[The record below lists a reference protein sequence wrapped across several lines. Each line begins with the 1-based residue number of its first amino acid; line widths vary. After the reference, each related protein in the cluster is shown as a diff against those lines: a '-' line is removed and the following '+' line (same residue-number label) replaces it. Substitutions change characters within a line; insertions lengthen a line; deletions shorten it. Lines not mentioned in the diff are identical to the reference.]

1 MASEAP
7 MTAVDNDNDD
17 VFIKHA
23 GLLRGFTLCGYEYK
37 SHAVVVSSAAVVG
50 SMISSIYYTF
60 WLSRGSKP
68 QARLP
73 RSLSAKNEKSLGR
86 PMSAVNTS

>member
-23 GLLRGFTLCGYEYK
+23 GLLRGVTLCGYEYK

-60 WLSRGSKP
+60 WLSRGSNL
-68 QARLP
+68 RLVCP
-73 RSLSAKNEKSLGR
+73 GRSQLKMKN
-86 PMSAVNTS
+86 P